1 MVMDSRGISEVVGYI
16 LILSIVI
23 LITSFSF
30 VYSYSVITDT
40 KEKVKFESMN
50 QGFRKIQNIVEYTAY
65 TKNPRK
71 SIRLLINE
79 GMISVKDENEINI
92 TVKSGDDVL
101 YNSKYNVGLIEYEY
115 ENYKV
120 AFENGGVW
128 QKSFEGV
135 SIVSEPR
142 IFIYRKQVANEMIVF
157 VAMTRL
163 QGNSSVGG
171 YGFVDVLVEFNSS
184 ETRTF
189 NESGY
194 IYLNITSEYAN
205 AWNSYFER
213 LRGGLINNT
222 VLQTEYSE
230 NKLNVSIYYDELILT
245 EYLLDAYVSTL
256 S

>member
-1 MVMDSRGISEVVGYI
+1 MVMNSKGISEVIGYI
-16 LILSIVI
+16 LILGIVI

-30 VYSYSVITDT
+30 VYSYSVVSDT
-40 KEKVKFESMN
+40 KERVKFESMN

-71 SIRLLINE
+71 SIRLLVNE
-79 GMISVKDENEINI
+79 GMISVKEQNEINV
-92 TVKSGDDVL
+92 TVKSSNITL
-101 YNSKYNVGLIEYEY
+101 YNTKYNVGLIEYEY

-128 QKSFEGV
+128 QKSFDGV

-142 IFIYRKQVANEMIVF
+142 IFIYRKQIANEMIVF
-157 VAMTRL
+157 VALTRL

-171 YGFVDVLVEFNSS
+171 YGFVNVMVEYNSS

-194 IYLNITSEYAN
+194 IYLNITSEYAG

-213 LRGGLINNT
+213 LRGGLTNNT
-222 VLQTEYSE
+222 VLQTDYSG
-230 NKLNVSIYYDELILT
+230 NKLNVLIYYDNLILT
-245 EYLLDAYVSTL
+245 EYLLDAYVDTS

>member
-1 MVMDSRGISEVVGYI
+1 MVMDSRGISEVLGYI
-16 LILSIVI
+16 LILSIII
-23 LITSFSF
+23 LITSVSF

-40 KEKVKFESMN
+40 KERVKFESMN
-50 QGFRKIQNIVEYTAY
+50 QGFRKIQNMVEYTAY

-71 SIRLLINE
+71 SIRLLVNE
-79 GMISVKDENEINI
+79 GMISVKEHNEINI
-92 TVKSGDDVL
+92 TVRSGNSTL

-157 VAMTRL
+157 VALTKL

-171 YGFVDVLVEFNSS
+171 YGFVDVLVEYNSS
-184 ETRTF
+184 ETRAF
-189 NESGY
+189 NNSGY
-194 IYLNITSEYAN
+194 IYLNITSEYAG

-213 LRGGLINNT
+213 LRGGLVNNT
-222 VLQTEYSE
+222 VLQTEYNGSS
-230 NKLNVSIYYDELILT
+230 LNVSIYYDELVLT
-245 EYLLDAYVSTL
+245 EYTLDAYVTTL